1 MDCEG
6 TMPKT
11 RRERQPK
18 FLEEPFVDGKPDEP
32 LFRHGQPPLHK
43 QAYARIAELVATTPT
58 EGVTYWNFKTL
69 TEQVSRNIK
78 A

>member
-1 MDCEG
+1 
-6 TMPKT
+6 MPKT
-11 RRERQPK
+11 RREVAPKRAEPK

-43 QAYARIAELVATTPT
+43 EAYARIAELVATTPA
-58 EGVTYWNFKTL
+58 EGVTYWNFKML
-69 TEQVSRNIK
+69 TEQVSSNIK

>member
-1 MDCEG
+1 MDCEEE
-6 TMPKT
+6 MPKQ
-11 RRERQPK
+11 RRESLRK
-18 FLEEPFVDGKPDEP
+18 FLQEPFLDGKPDEP

-43 QAYARIAELVATTPT
+43 QAYARIAELIATTPA

-69 TEQVSRNIK
+69 TEQVNRRIK

>member
-1 MDCEG
+1 
-6 TMPKT
+6 MPKQ
-11 RRERQPK
+11 RREKQSK

-32 LFRHGQPPLHK
+32 LFRHGQPPLNK
-43 QAYARIAELVATTPT
+43 QAYARIAELIATSPA

-69 TEQVSRNIK
+69 AEQVSRTIK